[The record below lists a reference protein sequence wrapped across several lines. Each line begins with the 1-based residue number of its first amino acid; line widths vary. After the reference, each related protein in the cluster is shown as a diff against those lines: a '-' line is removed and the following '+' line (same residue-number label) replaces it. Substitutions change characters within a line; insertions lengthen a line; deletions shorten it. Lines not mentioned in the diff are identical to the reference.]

1 MSRRKPPNR
10 GGRPM
15 KLTPEVIAKLAIG
28 FRNWGSPG
36 PAARNSGIARATC
49 WRWVRQARAGDPRL
63 SWLLPLL
70 PKVKE
75 PDPDE
80 SSDLLAPNLN
90 G

>member
-1 MSRRKPPNR
+1 MPRRKPVNR

-15 KLTPEVIAKLAIG
+15 KLTPEVISRLAIG
-28 FRNWGSPG
+28 FRVWGSPG

-70 PKVKE
+70 PKVEKHN
-75 PDPDE
+75 PDE
-80 SSDLLAPNLN
+80 SFDLFTPI
-90 G
+90 